1 MVLYSLLWQII
12 FDMEKRPKKAKK
24 WWLQDYEI
32 CLRIEL
38 AAVRKKGTRDGLK
51 EIIFLCEGYNL
62 LPKNLSI
69 LFDQF
74 WLIFFTRFVQRV
86 MDDKVFEVVWKLF
99 KAYWESFWWILKPR
113 LQNFDLRPLLLY
125 EYLVFCHCTNICSLY
140 YMLWLYNRM

>member
-1 MVLYSLLWQII
+1 
-12 FDMEKRPKKAKK
+12 MEVRPKKAKK

-32 CLRIEL
+32 FCRIKF
-38 AAVRKKGTRDGLK
+38 AARDNLK

-62 LPKNLSI
+62 LPKSLSI

-99 KAYWESFWWILKPR
+99 KAYWESFWRILKPR
-113 LQNFDLRPLLLY
+113 LQNFYLRPHLPY
-125 EYLVFCHCTNICSLY
+125 EYITYLVVCHCTNICTTCFGCVIECKQWY
-140 YMLWLYNRM
+140 